1 MSEIVKI
8 LLVDDDFSTN
18 MLHQFVLKKMDFS
31 NEVQVAETGKEALSI
46 LQKGDFFPDIIFLDI
61 NMPAMNGF
69 EFIEALKKQNKE
81 IPPIV
86 LLTAS
91 HNPAD
96 QQKVVQYHEIK
107 LYKNKPLSIPMVQ
120 DIFKEFFS

>member
-1 MSEIVKI
+1 MSTMVNI
-8 LLVDDDFSTN
+8 LLVDDDYPTN
-18 MLHQFVLKKMDFS
+18 MLHQFVLKRVDLFKQV
-31 NEVQVAETGKEALSI
+31 EVRQTATDALAMLS
-46 LQKGDFFPDIIFLDI
+46 KGEFLPDLIFLDI

-69 EFIEALKKQNKE
+69 EFIDALRKTDIS

-86 LLTAS
+86 LLTTS

-96 QQKVVQYHEIK
+96 QQKATEYNEIK
-107 LYKNKPLSIPMVQ
+107 LYRNKPLNVGMVQ